1 MYLLVG
7 ATSTGSGRPPQVTFI
22 VLVVFLFQ
30 CFFLLFTNWYGA
42 RYSLLVHR
50 HVRHLLRLTPRMLWF
65 WPLGARLK
73 LLRYT
78 EQFHSDQRRFGISFG
93 AIGKISYQSSGK
105 VEKNRNFNHFIP

>member
-7 ATSTGSGRPPQVTFI
+7 ATTSAGTGSGRNRRPPQVTFI

-105 VEKNRNFNHFIP
+105 VEKNS